1 MPFVD
6 NCVTLVDN
14 AFLSLYWPAIYL
26 SLFMRPVATVLN
38 YPKHKRILLHVLF
51 WLAVLTI
58 LTIIYGAGMPDYWL
72 TIGIVGMFLPIHIG
86 YFYLIAYVIIP
97 RYFDRKKYG
106 LFAVC
111 LVLIVIGSTLAFR
124 LMEIWVADPIIYNAV
139 KSKDPT
145 FVWRKL
151 EGTFGEQLAKP
162 AYLISAFEQTN
173 IFVWIALSI
182 KFFKMWFDRRQAAM
196 EAELNFLK
204 GQLHPHFLFN
214 TLNNL
219 YALTLTQSPQS
230 PSVVMGLAEI
240 LRYMLYEANTETV
253 QLERDIS
260 ILKSYIALEKIRYEE
275 RLDINFSINGLSPE
289 FKIAP
294 LLILPLVE
302 NAFKHGASEQIG
314 EAWINMDLR
323 VKNNALKFK
332 ISNSKPETAGRDD
345 RPHHVSIGLANVRKR
360 LEILYPSAHN
370 LKIMDEDDVFAVILD
385 IELDKRLEI

>member
-1 MPFVD
+1 MASEIVIFV
-6 NCVTLVDN
+6 
-14 AFLSLYWPAIYL
+14 P
-26 SLFMRPVATVLN
+26 MRPVFPVLN
-38 YPKHKRILLHVLF
+38 KSKYQRVFLHILF

-72 TIGIVGMFLPIHIG
+72 TIGIVGLFMPIHIG

-97 RYFDRKKYG
+97 RYFDRKKYVRFVL
-106 LFAVC
+106 LFL
-111 LVLIVIGSTLAFR
+111 LVVIGSTLAFR
-124 LMEIWVADPIIYNAV
+124 LMEILVADPIIYNAV
-139 KSKDPT
+139 KKNDPT

-151 EGTFGEQLAKP
+151 EGTFREQLAKP
-162 AYLISAFEQTN
+162 TYLISAFEQTN
-173 IFVWIALSI
+173 IFVWIALSV

-219 YALTLTQSPQS
+219 YALTLKQSPQS
-230 PSVVMGLAEI
+230 PGVVMGLAEI
-240 LRYMLYEANTETV
+240 LRYMLYEANTEIV

-260 ILKSYIALEKIRYEE
+260 ILKSYIELEKIRYEE
-275 RLDINFSINGLSPE
+275 RLDIHFSINGMSPE
-289 FKIAP
+289 YRIAP

-314 EAWINMDLR
+314 QAWINMDLR

-332 ISNSKPETAGRDD
+332 ISNSKPETAMPDD

-370 LKIMDEDDVFAVILD
+370 LKIMDEEDVFAVILEID
-385 IELDKRLEI
+385 LDKRLEI

>member
-1 MPFVD
+1 
-6 NCVTLVDN
+6 
-14 AFLSLYWPAIYL
+14 
-26 SLFMRPVATVLN
+26 MRPVSPVLN
-38 YPKHKRILLHVLF
+38 NSKHQRILLHVLF
-51 WLAVLTI
+51 WLAVLTV
-58 LTIIYGAGMPDYWL
+58 LTVIYGAGMPDYWL
-72 TIGIVGMFLPIHIG
+72 TIGIVALFMPIHIG

-97 RYFDRKKYG
+97 RYFDRKKYVQFIL
-106 LFAVC
+106 LFL
-111 LVLIVIGSTLAFR
+111 LVVIGSTLAFR
-124 LMEIWVADPIIYNAV
+124 LMEILVADPIIYNAV
-139 KSKDPT
+139 KKNDPT

-151 EGTFGEQLAKP
+151 EGTFRQQLAKP
-162 AYLISAFEQTN
+162 TYLISAFEQTN
-173 IFVWIALSI
+173 IFVWIALSV

-219 YALTLTQSPQS
+219 YALTLKQSPQS
-230 PSVVMGLAEI
+230 PGVVMGLAEI
-240 LRYMLYEANTETV
+240 LRYMLYEANTELV

-260 ILKSYIALEKIRYEE
+260 ILKSYIELEKIRYEE
-275 RLDINFSINGLSPE
+275 RLDIHFSINGLSPE
-289 FKIAP
+289 YNIAP

-314 EAWINMDLR
+314 LAWINMDLR

-332 ISNSKPETAGRDD
+332 ISNSKPETATPDD

-370 LKIMDEDDVFAVILD
+370 LKIMDEEDVFAVILEID
-385 IELDKRLEI
+385 LDKRLEI

>member
-1 MPFVD
+1 MLFKAGIGLL
-6 NCVTLVDN
+6 NR
-14 AFLSLYWPAIYL
+14 YL
-26 SLFMRPVATVLN
+26 CYMRPVSPVLN
-38 YPKHKRILLHVLF
+38 FTRHQRILLHILF

-72 TIGIVGMFLPIHIG
+72 TIGIVALFMPIHIG

-97 RYFDRKKYG
+97 RYFDRKKYVHFAI
-106 LFAVC
+106 LF
-111 LVLIVIGSTLAFR
+111 LLIITGSTLAFR
-124 LMEIWVADPIIYNAV
+124 LMEILVADPIIYNAV
-139 KSKDPT
+139 KKNDPT

-151 EGTFGEQLAKP
+151 EGTFKQQLLKP
-162 AYLISAFEQTN
+162 VYLISAFEQTN
-173 IFVWIALSI
+173 IFVWIALSV

-219 YALTLTQSPQS
+219 YALTLKQSPQS
-230 PSVVMGLAEI
+230 SGVVMGLAEI
-240 LRYMLYEANTETV
+240 LRYMLYEANTELV

-260 ILKSYIALEKIRYEE
+260 ILKSYIELEKIRYEE

-289 FKIAP
+289 YKIAP

-314 EAWINMDLR
+314 QAWINMDLR
-323 VKNNALKFK
+323 MKSNTLKFK
-332 ISNSKPETAGRDD
+332 ISNSKPETAVHDD

-370 LKIMDEDDVFAVILD
+370 LKIMDEEDVFAVILEID
-385 IELDKRLEI
+385 LDKRLEI